1 MCLLISV
8 FIPSFPQILH
18 LNALTICFP
27 TLIRFSLFSTIDMT
41 FSSNSFKSSEKVE
54 LAGKDRVMFLE
65 VLASKS
71 DGSVFAIK
79 YSFEVTLENFC
90 VGFIDCFRFGEA
102 ELTFAAFSPNGNL
115 MATKLQKDKNVE
127 A

>member
-18 LNALTICFP
+18 LNAVTFCFP
-27 TLIRFSLFSTIDMT
+27 TVIRFSLFSTIDVT
-41 FSSNSFKSSEKVE
+41 FSSSSFKSSEKVE
-54 LAGKDRVMFLE
+54 LAGKDRVLFLG

-79 YSFEVTLENFC
+79 YSFELTFESFC

-102 ELTFAAFSPNGNL
+102 E
-115 MATKLQKDKNVE
+115 VC
-127 A
+127 